1 MSSTEA
7 SCRCEDTFEEVLNS
21 KGKPYCDCREGTSFN
36 ADANRCF
43 APPTMAPTKEPTVAL
58 TASPTASLS
67 SSPTETKNSCE
78 DDASGTFILDN
89 DQVAGCAWLTK
100 NSAREET
107 RKSKYCYRHEV
118 KTLCPFTCDFCECVD
133 DSTYSFTLVKA
144 GKTVDCSWLTKNDSK
159 MEQRI
164 ANYCTEEFDGGL
176 LLDACTKSCGK
187 CADA

>member
-1 MSSTEA
+1 
-7 SCRCEDTFEEVLNS
+7 
-21 KGKPYCDCREGTSFN
+21 
-36 ADANRCF
+36 
-43 APPTMAPTKEPTVAL
+43 MAPTKEPTLAPTVAL
-58 TASPTASLS
+58 TASPTES
-67 SSPTETKNSCE
+67 KE
-78 DDASGTFILDN
+78 DEDCVDDESGTFILDN

-100 NSAREET
+100 NSAKEKT
-107 RKSKYCYRHEV
+107 RKSNYCYRHEV

-187 CADA
+187 CLTADA